1 MNMEKAISALEE
13 RNNGDAQV
21 RGQNAMTSINNLALM
36 LNESLEKMQ
45 KQMQMKGKPNDKPG
59 SGKCKK
65 PGSGQGQKPSMS
77 SMRKMQ
83 EQLNKQIEQM
93 KKMLEEGKQAGGK
106 KPGDKPGQQKGGNN
120 PYGNMPGMSES
131 IAKMA
136 AEQEAIRRSVQE
148 AMQKLKEGGQQ
159 PGGDMLSKME
169 ETETD
174 LVNKRIT
181 QETIKRQQEI
191 MTKMLESEKAE
202 RQQEQDEQRKSNEAK
217 EQNYAN
223 PALFLEYQKL
233 KEKETELLKTI
244 PADLTPYYRQ
254 KVTEYF
260 NAVEK

>member
-1 MNMEKAISALEE
+1 MEKAISALEE
-13 RNNGDAQV
+13 RNNGEAQV

-45 KQMQMKGKPNDKPG
+45 KDAQMKGKPSDKPG
-59 SGKCKK
+59 SGTCKK
-65 PGSGQGQKPSMS
+65 PGSGKGQKPGMAN
-77 SMRKMQ
+77 MRKMQ

-106 KPGDKPGQQKGGNN
+106 KPGDKPGQQKGGSN
-120 PYGNMPGMSES
+120 PYGNMPGTSES
-131 IAKMA
+131 LAKMA
-136 AEQEAIRRSVQE
+136 AEQEALRRSMQE
-148 AMQKLKEGGQQ
+148 AMQKLKKEGGQQ

-191 MTKMLESEKAE
+191 LTKMLESEKAE

-254 KVTEYF
+254 KVNEYF